1 MRGGAGSVSLGLG
14 RNGLDL
20 RDVGDDGCAL
30 LEKLALPLG
39 ERLSSLGLA
48 SGLVALDETVSGG
61 IRDDAGEQAHRTD
74 RVVVTGNRV
83 LELVRVGVGVED
95 ADNGDAELLGL
106 VDCEVLALGVDDVV
120 GSVAGIDPR

>member
-1 MRGGAGSVSLGLG
+1 MLRWRGGATGAMSIGLLGLGDGVSVSVSGDGFRVTGNCLVRGGAGSVSLGLG

-20 RDVGDDGCAL
+20 RDVGDDGGAL

-61 IRDDAGEQAHRTD
+61 IRD
-74 RVVVTGNRV
+74 
-83 LELVRVGVGVED
+83 LEG
-95 ADNGDAELLGL
+95 
-106 VDCEVLALGVDDVV
+106 
-120 GSVAGIDPR
+120 